1 MSKIVKLKIT
11 SAGAESRAAFDYQL
25 FCVCVCAHDVYATF
39 FNNCHI
45 TYTQSVVVSHI
56 DDKKIYTHLTLV
68 K

>member
-1 MSKIVKLKIT
+1 MQTQMSKIVKLKIT

-25 FCVCVCAHDVYATF
+25 FCVCVYVCVCAHDVYATF

-56 DDKKIYTHLTLV
+56 DD
-68 K
+68 